1 MSSTNEVKRESEGKL
16 SEANANEKYL
26 YSRVL
31 ELEKRNQKLEKKM
44 KKLKKLKKELKEEVA
59 KLRLTSPVQHI
70 AHDHDASTSDVEIV
84 EELNFGPKQSN
95 LDEEQAVNTFEPVNS
110 DINSNNADEEAAFQS
125 NGAVHVEENRG
136 STIEEAAEEMRVD
149 NSEDLNEEAVDSL
162 SGTAS
167 SEVPRRTRNKEK
179 DSKGR
184 RESLLARFSSRNKAL
199 KIFGQGSGK
208 PQLVRVQ
215 KPQNNWRPPM
225 YLYKIPDLGLEQALK
240 KSLKEY

>member
-1 MSSTNEVKRESEGKL
+1 MSSANEVKRELEGKL
-16 SEANANEKYL
+16 SEASANEKYL

-31 ELEKRNQKLEKKM
+31 ELEKRNKKLEKKV
-44 KKLKKLKKELKEEVA
+44 KKLKKRKKELKVDVA
-59 KLRLTSPVQHI
+59 KLRGAVLVQHI
-70 AHDHDASTSDVEIV
+70 ANDEDASTSDVEIV
-84 EELNFGPKQSN
+84 EELNFGSRQSN

-110 DINSNNADEEAAFQS
+110 DINSNNADEDADALHVDE
-125 NGAVHVEENRG
+125 NGG
-136 STIEEAAEEMRVD
+136 STIEEAAGEMEVD
-149 NSEDLNEEAVDSL
+149 SSENLDEEAVVSL